1 MEELLVNKLIEK
13 NLTIATAESA
23 TGGMIAS
30 RIVNVANAS
39 KILKVS
45 FVTYSDEAKI
55 KYLNVKKETIDK
67 YQIVSEE
74 VAKEMAIGL
83 QKEANCDVAI
93 SITGV
98 AGPTTYDESLP
109 VGMIC
114 FGFAVR
120 GRVIT
125 ETKQFGNLGRNKV
138 REEATDYAL
147 RRALEIIWKNKNW
160 YLKLLNFLYT

>member
-30 RIVNVANAS
+30 KIINVANAS
-39 KILKVS
+39 KVLKVS

-55 KYLNVKKETIDK
+55 KYLNVCKETIDK
-67 YQIVSEE
+67 YSVVSEE
-74 VAKEMAIGL
+74 VAKEMALGL
-83 QKEANCDVAI
+83 KKEANADVTI

-98 AGPTTYDESLP
+98 AGPTSYSEDLP

-114 FGFAVR
+114 FGFVVLDK
-120 GRVIT
+120 VIT
-125 ETKQFGNLGRNKV
+125 ETKYFGNIGRNKV
-138 REEATDYAL
+138 REEATNYAIS
-147 RRALEIIWKNKNW
+147 RIID
-160 YLKLLNFLYT
+160 LL

>member
-30 RIVNVANAS
+30 RIINVSNAS
-39 KILKVS
+39 KVLKVS
-45 FVTYSDEAKI
+45 FVTYSDEAKM

-67 YQIVSEE
+67 YSVVSEE
-74 VAKEMAIGL
+74 VAKEMALGL
-83 QKEANCDVAI
+83 QKEANSDVCI

-98 AGPTTYDESLP
+98 AGPTSYSEDLP

-114 FGFAVR
+114 FGFVVLDK
-120 GRVIT
+120 VIT
-125 ETKQFGNLGRNKV
+125 ETKYFGNIGRNKV
-138 REEATDYAL
+138 REEATNYAIS
-147 RRALEIIWKNKNW
+147 RIID
-160 YLKLLNFLYT
+160 LL